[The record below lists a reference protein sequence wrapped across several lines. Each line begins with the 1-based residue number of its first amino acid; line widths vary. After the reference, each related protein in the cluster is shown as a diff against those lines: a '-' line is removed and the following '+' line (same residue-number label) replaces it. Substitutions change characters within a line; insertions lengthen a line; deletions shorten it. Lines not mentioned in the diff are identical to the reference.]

1 MATQP
6 VLGGTTMPHPSE
18 YEEVIGYY
26 GAAQTMAD
34 ASLRLELQ
42 DSSAK
47 RRFSFTWRGLTT
59 AQRATIITALATTAT
74 ASVTLV
80 TVTGDSYT
88 VTRSGEPDDVP
99 SQVVPTGNGNYR
111 WNVGPLRLRQ
121 V

>member
-1 MATQP
+1 
-6 VLGGTTMPHPSE
+6 MPYPSE

-26 GAAQTMAD
+26 GASQFMAD
-34 ASLRLELQ
+34 GSLHLELQ

-59 AQRATIITALATTAT
+59 AQRATIITASATTAT

-88 VTRSGEPDDVP
+88 VTRSGEPDDIP
-99 SQVVPTGNGNYR
+99 SRIVPTGNGNYR
-111 WNVGPLRLRQ
+111 WDVGPLHLRQ